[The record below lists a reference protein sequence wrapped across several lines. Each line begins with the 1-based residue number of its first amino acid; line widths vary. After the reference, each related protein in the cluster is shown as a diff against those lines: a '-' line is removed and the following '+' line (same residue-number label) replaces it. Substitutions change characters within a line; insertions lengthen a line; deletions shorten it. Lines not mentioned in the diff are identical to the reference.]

1 MARNILKPLLPNAGL
16 EMAYRSKMQSLIDDM
31 HRSVVYWVSAGYR
44 ANPPEMALDASPAA
58 ELRKIMQRLGRYW
71 NKRFADL
78 APALAA
84 YFAENASDRVSS
96 TLLSML
102 KASGIAVS
110 FKLTAEVND
119 VLQAT
124 IGEQVGLI
132 KSIPQQYLG
141 TVEGMVMRSVQTGRD
156 LKQLTDDLTHA
167 FGITKRRAA
176 FIALDQNN
184 KATATIKR
192 ARELELGITKGVWMH
207 SHAGKD
213 PRPEHQKWDHEE
225 YDIEKGK
232 WSEVDKCYVWPGTAI
247 RCRCI
252 GRPIIPGLTRRF

>member
-1 MARNILKPLLPNAGL
+1 
-16 EMAYRSKMQSLIDDM
+16 
-31 HRSVVYWVSAGYR
+31 
-44 ANPPEMALDASPAA
+44 
-58 ELRKIMQRLGRYW
+58 
-71 NKRFADL
+71 
-78 APALAA
+78 
-84 YFAENASDRVSS
+84 
-96 TLLSML
+96 ML

-141 TVEGMVMRSVQTGRD
+141 SVEGMVMRSVQTGRD
-156 LKQLTDDLTHA
+156 LKQLVDDLTHA
-167 FGITKRRAA
+167 FGVTKRRAA

-232 WSEVDKCYVWPGTAI
+232 WSEEDNCYVWPGTAI

-252 GRPIIPGLTRRF
+252 GRPIIPGLPRRF